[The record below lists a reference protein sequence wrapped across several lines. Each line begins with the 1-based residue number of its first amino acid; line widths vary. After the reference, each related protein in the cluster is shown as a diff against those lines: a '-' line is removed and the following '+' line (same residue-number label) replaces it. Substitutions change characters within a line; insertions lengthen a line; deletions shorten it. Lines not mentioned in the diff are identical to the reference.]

1 MFAGCLASFFDD
13 SGFALAL
20 PGRPAVCDSVIVV
33 RLWYVV
39 VYLRGSC
46 LMLLFIVIVPLFAL
60 LLLLLLLY
68 C

>member
-39 VYLRGSC
+39 VYLRVS
-46 LMLLFIVIVPLFAL
+46 
-60 LLLLLLLY
+60 
-68 C
+68 

>member
-33 RLWYVV
+33 RY
-39 VYLRGSC
+39 G
-46 LMLLFIVIVPLFAL
+46 MLLFTYVSLA
-60 LLLLLLLY
+60 
-68 C
+68 